1 MPSIMN
7 ISFHT
12 FLSGFSKAFRRF
24 PAAAFFFGLLTIFAV
39 YALHESPDDET
50 LFMML
55 YYPATAAVL
64 NIVLRL
70 LAESRKNTQRRITNY
85 LIDASVNVLW
95 LASALIFK
103 AHFPLDIAW
112 TISAAVIAFTI
123 CILIFLIPFC
133 SAKPDDIGFWNL
145 SVDTAVALLISGI
158 AGGIL
163 AAGLAILL
171 SALHILF
178 DIEINDKLYLDAVIF
193 CFAFITPMIFLQLCP
208 QPARESLGRTDRP
221 GRNGLR
227 LINFLYIPLVAAYLL
242 TLYAYAA
249 RIAIQAQLPRG
260 WVSVLVTISMAC
272 MLLLIFFLF
281 PVQFRKDAPKID
293 KQVLKYLPAVF
304 LPLLVLMSIGIA
316 RRLHDYGVTIERL
329 YLLIFNI
336 WCYAVC
342 IWLTVSRSRHIW
354 IVPAS
359 FVAILFLTSVG
370 PQNIS
375 SVTRRILVREVSSDI
390 AKNNPD
396 GLTIPLDRDS
406 FDSVVQSADSSSARR
421 ITSKLLYLMDT
432 YREDAVSGL
441 IDNTVTRSIVH
452 DASLKSSGNNP
463 KDLPSHSYYFS
474 IPSDTPVTVPEGC
487 SSVRDIDIY
496 ASGVISDTL
505 FVDRQLKFSIP
516 ADRLKALDGTAEP
529 FWIDTEEGKL
539 CVLSMSLTI
548 TAEYRL
554 SLSGLLFGNP
564 GEEASEL

>member
-12 FLSGFSKAFRRF
+12 FLSGFCRAFRRF
-24 PAAAFFFGLLTIFAV
+24 PASAFFFGLLTIFAI
-39 YALHESPDDET
+39 YALHESPEDQI
-50 LFMML
+50 LFLMI

-70 LAESRKNTQRRITNY
+70 LSESRKNTLRRISNY
-85 LIDASVNVLW
+85 LIDTTVNLLW
-95 LASALIFK
+95 FAAALLFK
-103 AHFPLDIAW
+103 SHYPLDIAW

-133 SAKPDDIGFWNL
+133 SKRPDDIGFWNH
-145 SVDTAVALLISGI
+145 SVDTVVALLISGI
-158 AGGIL
+158 SGAIL
-163 AAGLAILL
+163 AAGLTILL

-178 DIEINDKLYLDAVIF
+178 DIEINDKLYVDAVIF

-208 QPARESLGRTDRP
+208 EPAPESLARTDRP
-221 GRNGLR
+221 GSNGLR
-227 LINFLYIPLVAAYLL
+227 LINFLFIPLVAAYLL

-281 PVQFRKDAPKID
+281 PVQFRKEAPKID

-329 YLLIFNI
+329 YLLVFNI

-342 IWLTVSRSRHIW
+342 IWLTVSHSRYVW

-375 SVTRRILVREVSSDI
+375 SVTSRILVREVSSDI
-390 AKNNPD
+390 ARNNPD
-396 GLTIPLDRDS
+396 RLTIPLDKDS
-406 FDSVVQSADSSSARR
+406 FDSVIKSADSSSAHR

-432 YREDAVSGL
+432 YHEDAVSGL

-452 DASLKSSGNNP
+452 NASLSSAGRVP
-463 KDLPSHSYYFS
+463 KDVPSHSYYFS
-474 IPSDTPVTVPEGC
+474 IPSDTPVPVPEGC
-487 SSVRDIDIY
+487 SSVRNIDIY

-505 FVDRQLKFSIP
+505 FVDRPFKFSIP
-516 ADRLKALDGTAEP
+516 ADRLKALDGASEP
-529 FWIDTEEGKL
+529 FWILTEDGKL

-548 TAEYRL
+548 SADFRL
-554 SLSGLLFGNP
+554 SLTGLLFGCQ
-564 GEEASEL
+564 AIL